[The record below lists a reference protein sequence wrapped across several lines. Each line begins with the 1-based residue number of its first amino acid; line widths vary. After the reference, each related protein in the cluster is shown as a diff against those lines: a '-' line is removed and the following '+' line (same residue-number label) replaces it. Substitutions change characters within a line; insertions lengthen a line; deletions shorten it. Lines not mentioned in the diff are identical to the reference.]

1 MATARN
7 HLSSILVGAIVAT
20 SLAGCSQACTS
31 VAVAGR
37 YTMRSGTDVY
47 ELNLAKDGVG
57 SLSRNGVVEAFNWEW
72 WSESEQP
79 FLHVSRGLLDDLM
92 GRAGHPTP
100 RDSANFRSG
109 YLGLDPKCR
118 AGSAAELDI
127 GVDGELR
134 FVRIDR

>member
-7 HLSSILVGAIVAT
+7 HLNRILVGAIVAT

-31 VAVAGR
+31 VAVVGR

-72 WSESEQP
+72 WSDSEQP

-92 GRAGHPTP
+92 GRSGHPTP

-109 YLGLDPKCR
+109 YLGLVPKCR

-134 FVRIDR
+134 FVRID